1 MSQAGWIVYIVE
13 NERGALY
20 TGITTSLAR
29 RLAEHGAAAGGR
41 GARFFRLGRPKRL
54 VYSEAAADRR
64 GALRREAEIKRLDRR
79 AKLALIGASSAA
91 TP

>member
-1 MSQAGWIVYIVE
+1 MTTAGWYVYIVE

-29 RLAEHGAAAGGR
+29 RLAEHDGRR
-41 GARFFRLGRPKRL
+41 GARFFRLGRPRRL
-54 VYSEAAADRR
+54 VYSEPAADRGR
-64 GALRREAEIKRLDRR
+64 ALRREAEIKRLDRR
-79 AKLALIGASSAA
+79 AKLALIGTTGPA

>member
-1 MSQAGWIVYIVE
+1 MNAAGWVVYIVE

-29 RLAEHGAAAGGR
+29 RLAEHRGSGGR
-41 GARFFRLGRPKRL
+41 GARFFRLARPKRL

-79 AKLALIGASSAA
+79 AKLALIGASSAR